1 MTTLSFLA
9 VLPAALAVTG
19 FVIYR
24 FLGSQKESSRITSQI
39 VEKLRAD
46 MPERSSQLANL
57 PARQLSL
64 ELVRDHE
71 LRSMVGDKN
80 FELLQLVLKQE
91 HNRSLVVY
99 GICASL
105 FLVGM
110 GAFIYVQTR
119 PQPLVIDGW
128 HLESVDSQAKGL
140 AVDLDD
146 LRLSWKATGPARD
159 VSVVLENIQTRRRT
173 EVMRVNS
180 AEVSVVFQRGG
191 LAPLLDERQFKRNN
205 RVRAVMTL
213 PTGDIVSSEFPL
225 HVGMRVLALPDPGEK
240 SLTIAALI
248 DNRLVQGYAFEG
260 KALTWRRNAP
270 VEPRTWGGSITGK
283 QKFMISDFED
293 FDWASLKMVY
303 MGFDDVRTVRCEPV
317 GL

>member
-9 VLPAALAVTG
+9 ILPAALAVTG

-24 FLGSQKESSRITSQI
+24 FLVSQTESSRITSEI

-71 LRSMVGDKN
+71 LRRTVGDKN

-91 HNRSLVVY
+91 HKRSLVVY
-99 GICASL
+99 GICAGL
-105 FLVGM
+105 FLIGM
-110 GAFIYVQTR
+110 SAFIYVQAR
-119 PQPLVIDGW
+119 PEPLVVDGW
-128 HLESVDSQAKGL
+128 HLESVDSRAKGL

-146 LRLSWKATGPARD
+146 LRLSWKATGPAKD
-159 VSVVLENIQTRRRT
+159 VSVVLENIQTGRRI
-173 EVMRVNS
+173 EALKVNS
-180 AEVSVVFQRGG
+180 GTGSAVFQSDS
-191 LAPLLDERQFKRNN
+191 LSPLLSERHFKRQN

-213 PTGDIVSSEFPL
+213 PTGDVTSPEFSL
-225 HVGMRVLALPDPGEK
+225 HVGMRVMALPDPAEK

-248 DNRLVQGYAFEG
+248 DNRLVQDYAFEG
-260 KALTWRRNAP
+260 KALTWRKKAP
-270 VEPRTWGGSITGK
+270 VEPRTWGGAMTGK
-283 QKFMISDFED
+283 QKFMIPEFED
-293 FDWASLKMVY
+293 YDWASLKMVY
-303 MGFDDVRTVRCEPV
+303 MGFDDLRTVRCEPV
-317 GL
+317 GS